1 MNVVAMLEILLGE
14 IQDKLRDVP
23 AIPRN
28 ITFPAVEKKIKVA
41 VGMRRTGKT
50 SFMFQ
55 TIQSLLAKKIPASQI
70 LYLNFEDDR
79 LMPLT
84 REKAAKLIEAF
95 YAIYPE
101 NHERRC
107 YLFLDE
113 IQMVPDWPV
122 IVRRFYDTK
131 NTDIYLSGS
140 SAKLLSKEIH
150 TSLRGRSL
158 ATEIWPL
165 SFQEYLVAKDIQ
177 LSTDLFSQKKQ
188 DQLKKYFCDY
198 LISGGFPEIIHF
210 NSELR
215 IKTLQE
221 YIEVTLYRDIV
232 ERHGVKHVALLKYL
246 IFFIIQ
252 NSGSSFSIHKFYHDV
267 KTQGYKIT
275 KDILYEYVRY
285 IEDAYLAFSVGL
297 YDRSIRKIQT
307 NPKKMYAIDTGLIC
321 ALTLN
326 TQFDFGKLFENVVYV
341 DLKRQ
346 GYQVNYYLTKERYEI
361 DFVAQS
367 LQGDKKLIQVCW
379 DILDEETL
387 AREERALNIAK
398 QELKMDGEIIT
409 LHHYLKN
416 RVKPW

>member
-113 IQMVPDWPV
+113 IQIVPDWPV

-158 ATEIWPL
+158 ATEIWPF
-165 SFQEYLVAKDIQ
+165 SFREYLTARKIHTDK
-177 LSTDLFSQKKQ
+177 DLFLKKKQ
-188 DQLKKYFCDY
+188 DQLKKYFRDY
-198 LISGGFPEIIHF
+198 LMGGGFPEVVNF
-210 NSELR
+210 DTETR

-221 YIEVTLYRDIV
+221 YIEVAMYRDIV
-232 ERHGVKHVALLKYL
+232 ERH
-246 IFFIIQ
+246 
-252 NSGSSFSIHKFYHDV
+252 
-267 KTQGYKIT
+267 
-275 KDILYEYVRY
+275 
-285 IEDAYLAFSVGL
+285 
-297 YDRSIRKIQT
+297 
-307 NPKKMYAIDTGLIC
+307 
-321 ALTLN
+321 
-326 TQFDFGKLFENVVYV
+326 
-341 DLKRQ
+341 
-346 GYQVNYYLTKERYEI
+346 
-361 DFVAQS
+361 
-367 LQGDKKLIQVCW
+367 
-379 DILDEETL
+379 
-387 AREERALNIAK
+387 
-398 QELKMDGEIIT
+398 
-409 LHHYLKN
+409 
-416 RVKPW
+416 